1 MKTTNLREAY
11 GQALVEFGALDQ
23 RIVVLE
29 ADLGKSTRT
38 CLFKEKFPHRYFEM
52 GIAEQNM
59 ASTAAGLALVG
70 KIPFINSFAV
80 FAAGRAYDQIRNVIC
95 IPKVRVRICGSSSG
109 LSDFGDGKTHQA
121 VEDAA
126 IMRAIPNMTVLVPVD
141 AVETRAMV
149 AALLDYPGP
158 VYLRLNRNDLPVYT
172 PEGNVYRIGSMP
184 TIREGRDIVVFANG
198 VMVSKAVA
206 AAEALET
213 EHISAKVVNVSTLKP
228 LSRDAIIGHLAPSTR
243 GVIVAEEHTLVG
255 GLLGAILESVRC
267 SMGVPI
273 EAIGIE
279 DSFGTSAASY
289 EELLAYYGL
298 TDTAIANAARRLLS
312 GTSDS
317 RHNSQ
322 TKEQGL

>member
-29 ADLGKSTRT
+29 ADLGNSTRT
-38 CLFKEKFPHRYFEM
+38 CLFKAKFPHRYFEM

-70 KIPFINSFAV
+70 KMPFINSFAV

-95 IPKVRVRICGSSSG
+95 IPKLPVRICGSSSG
-109 LSDFGDGKTHQA
+109 LSDFADGKTHQA

-149 AALLDYPGP
+149 LALLDYPGP
-158 VYLRLNRNDLPVYT
+158 VYMRLNRNDLPIYT
-172 PEGNVYRIGSMP
+172 PEDNGYQIGLMP
-184 TIREGRDIVVFANG
+184 TIREGQDIVVFANG
-198 VMVSKAVA
+198 IMVSRAMA
-206 AAEALET
+206 AAEALEA
-213 EHISAKVVNVSTLKP
+213 EHISVKVVNVSTMKP
-228 LSRDAIIGHLAPSTR
+228 LDRDAILGHLAPSTR

-255 GLLGAILESVRC
+255 GLLGAILESVQG
-267 SMGVPI
+267 SLGVPI
-273 EAIGIE
+273 KAIGIK

-289 EELLAYYGL
+289 DELLAHYGL
-298 TDTAIANAARRLLS
+298 TNTAIANAARSLS
-312 GTSDS
+312 NGASDS
-317 RHNSQ
+317 HRHS
-322 TKEQGL
+322 

>member
-109 LSDFGDGKTHQA
+109 LSDFGDGKTHQS

-158 VYLRLNRNDLPVYT
+158 AYLRLNRNDLPVYT
-172 PEGNVYRIGSMP
+172 PESNVYRIGSMP
-184 TIREGRDIVVFANG
+184 TIREGRDVVVFANG

-213 EHISAKVVNVSTLKP
+213 EHISVKVVNVSTLKP
-228 LSRDAIIGHLAPSTR
+228 LARDAILGHLGPSTR

-255 GLLGAILESVRC
+255 GLLGAILESVRG

-289 EELLAYYGL
+289 EELLAYFGL
-298 TDTAIANAARRLLS
+298 TDTAIANAARRLFG
-312 GTSDS
+312 GTIDS
-317 RHNSQ
+317 RHDP
-322 TKEQGL
+322 